1 MSHEPSE
8 ESVDAPRHEWRIP
21 PENPDPSQPSATG
34 KNRITWKDLLKHGSL
49 FLITFLTVT
58 ATGILW
64 VGQTANA
71 ESFMDMVPEG
81 ALFAIVFLLFL
92 GTHEMGHYVAAV
104 RHRVAVSL
112 PWFIPVPFG
121 IGTLGAVIK
130 IKERVSD
137 SIKLFDIGIAGPIA
151 GFIVALIVLLYGLF
165 TLPDPSFIASFDH
178 HDEIVAHVEQY
189 GSWPDN
195 PPTLTGL
202 ENGEEGG
209 SMSMILGNTL
219 LYSFL
224 SSFFP
229 DAPPMYELYHY
240 PFLFAGW
247 LGLFFTALNLMPVG
261 QLDGGH
267 ILYSLLGYRKHKLVA
282 RSTFAVIVSLAGL
295 EAIPMIHE
303 SLQAWI
309 PNLLPLSLA
318 IWGIGLYLILRKSY
332 QQDSQWIGRVWSV
345 SLLATV
351 LLLWFGWSP
360 AASGSM
366 IWLFWSAFLAW
377 FIGLEH
383 PPAIQ
388 ERPLTPV
395 RRWLGW
401 TSMVIFVL
409 CISPNPISFM

>member
-1 MSHEPSE
+1 MSHDSIEKSADSSQDGWPL
-8 ESVDAPRHEWRIP
+8 P
-21 PENPDPSQPSATG
+21 PETAEDPTVPTVG
-34 KNRITWKDLLKHGSL
+34 KNRIGWKDLLKHGGL

-58 ATGILW
+58 LTGILW
-64 VGQTANA
+64 VGQTAHA
-71 ESFMDMVPEG
+71 DSFMQMIPEG
-81 ALFAIVFLLFL
+81 ALFAAIFLLFL
-92 GTHEMGHYVAAV
+92 GTHEMGHYLAAV

-137 SIKLFDIGIAGPIA
+137 SIKLFDIGIAGPVA
-151 GFIVALIVLLYGLF
+151 GFIIALATILFGLF
-165 TLPDPSFIASFDH
+165 TLPDPSFIASFEQ

-189 GSWPDN
+189 GSWPDS
-195 PPTLTGL
+195 PPSLT
-202 ENGEEGG
+202 EEMEGEEGG
-209 SMSMILGNTL
+209 MTMILGNTL

-229 DAPPMYELYHY
+229 DAPPLYELYHY
-240 PFLFAGW
+240 PYLFAGW

-267 ILYSLLGYRKHKLVA
+267 ILYSLLGYRKHRIVA
-282 RSTFAVIVSLAGL
+282 RTTFAVIVSLAGL

-303 SLQAWI
+303 AVQAWI

-318 IWGIGLYLILRKSY
+318 IWGVALYLILRKAY
-332 QQDSQWIGRVWSV
+332 QRDSHWIGRVWSF

-351 LLLWFGWSP
+351 LLLWAGWSP

-366 IWLFWSAFLAW
+366 IWLFWSGFLAW

-383 PPAIQ
+383 PPAMQ
-388 ERPLTPV
+388 ERPLTPL
-395 RRWLGW
+395 RWWLGW
-401 TSMVIFVL
+401 TSMAIFVL

>member
-8 ESVDAPRHEWRIP
+8 ESTDASRHEWRVP
-21 PENPDPSQPSATG
+21 PEEQDSPSG
-34 KNRITWKDLLKHGSL
+34 RKNRLTWKDLLKHGSL
-49 FLITFLTVT
+49 LLITFLTVT

-71 ESFMDMVPEG
+71 DSFMDMVPEG
-81 ALFAIVFLLFL
+81 ALFAFVFLLFL
-92 GTHEMGHYVAAV
+92 GTHEMGHYLAAV

-151 GFIVALIVLLYGLF
+151 GFIVALTLLLYGLV
-165 TLPDPSFIASFDH
+165 TLPDPSFIASFDQ
-178 HDEIVAHVEQY
+178 HDEVVAHVEQH
-189 GSWPDN
+189 GTWPES
-195 PPTLTGL
+195 PPSLASD
-202 ENGEEGG
+202 ESEDGG

-229 DAPPMYELYHY
+229 DAPPLYELYHY

-267 ILYSLLGYRKHKLVA
+267 ILYSLLGYRKHRLVA
-282 RSTFAVIVSLAGL
+282 RTTFAVIVSLAGL

-309 PNLLPLSLA
+309 PDLLPLSLA
-318 IWGIGLYLILRKSY
+318 LWGIVLYLILRRAY
-332 QQDSQWIGRVWSV
+332 QKDPQWIGRVWSL
-345 SLLATV
+345 SLLATL

-383 PPAIQ
+383 PPAMQ
-388 ERPLTPV
+388 ERPLTPI

-401 TSMVIFVL
+401 TSMAIFVL

>member
-1 MSHEPSE
+1 MSHEPMEKS
-8 ESVDAPRHEWRIP
+8 SDSSQHEWRTP
-21 PENPDPSQPSATG
+21 PERPEDPSLPLVG
-34 KNRITWKDLLKHGSL
+34 KNRLSWKDLLKHGSL

-58 ATGILW
+58 MTGILW

-71 ESFMDMVPEG
+71 DSFLQMVPEG
-81 ALFAIVFLLFL
+81 ALFAAVFLLFL
-92 GTHEMGHYVAAV
+92 GTHEMGHYLAAV

-151 GFIVALIVLLYGLF
+151 GFVIALATILFGLF

-178 HDEIVAHVEQY
+178 HDEIVTHVEQY
-189 GSWPDN
+189 GSWPDS
-195 PPTLTGL
+195 PPTLTSEGS
-202 ENGEEGG
+202 GEEG

-229 DAPPMYELYHY
+229 DAPPLYELYHY

-267 ILYSLLGYRKHKLVA
+267 ILYSLLGYRKHRIVA
-282 RSTFAVIVSLAGL
+282 RSTFAIIVSLAGL

-318 IWGIGLYLILRKSY
+318 LWGVVLYLILRKAY
-332 QQDSQWIGRVWSV
+332 QRDSHWIGRVWSL

-360 AASGSM
+360 TASGSM

-383 PPAIQ
+383 PPAMQ
-388 ERPLTPV
+388 ERPLTPL
-395 RRWLGW
+395 RWWLGW
-401 TSMVIFVL
+401 TSMAIFVL